1 MARIREKTQ
10 LVSALEM
17 IGNMESPMYGWLKD
31 ECDKGADPN
40 SLKLYRI
47 VMREWPE
54 MLKYVERQTEHI
66 KYHRQL
72 FEKEM
77 KLREEQYNDGLISVT
92 EYGNSV
98 AWANQQLQEALEGF
112 ILY

>member
-1 MARIREKTQ
+1 MARGKTQ
-10 LVSALEM
+10 YVSALEM
-17 IGNMESPMYGWLKD
+17 IGNMKSPMYGRLKD

-54 MLKYVERQTEHI
+54 MLEYVERKTEYIRH
-66 KYHRQL
+66 HRQL

-77 KLREEQYNDGLISVT
+77 RDREEQYRNGLINVL
-92 EYGNSV
+92 EYGNSL

-112 ILY
+112 LIY